1 MLYQG
6 LLGKLLLSRLLLQS
20 LLLPVKVALLL
31 WDAPLL
37 LQWLLPL
44 LLH

>member
-31 WDAPLL
+31 WHAPLL
-37 LQWLLPL
+37 LQWLL
-44 LLH
+44 LH